1 MMAGDMVA
9 ALALQQVGTAFRVH
23 GRQPGL
29 ALDCVGLT
37 AHALQLRNVPADYSL
52 KGCYLEIISGCLDGV
67 AGQQISTDTVPCAG
81 DVALVQCAPRHHHLM
96 IHAAYGWVHAHA
108 GLRRVV
114 HMPGAS
120 PWPIIA
126 LWRICGE

>member
-1 MMAGDMVA
+1 MMAGDTA
-9 ALALQQVGTAFRVH
+9 AARALQQVGTPFRVH
-23 GRQPGL
+23 GRQPRL
-29 ALDCVGLT
+29 ALDCVGL
-37 AHALQLRNVPADYSL
+37 AAYALQLRDVPSDYSL
-52 KGCYLEIISGCLDGV
+52 KGSYLDTINSCLQSV
-67 AGQQISTDTVPCAG
+67 AATRISTAFTPRNG
-81 DVALVQCAPRHHHLM
+81 DVALVQCAPRQHHLM
-96 IHAAYGWVHAHA
+96 IQAAYGWVHAHA